1 MKFRTIE
8 LNVLV
13 MDSFLDTDIDC
24 FTLLK
29 VMHKNKRIQTKIQFD
44 TLSRIDLI
52 KINHQTWIGD
62 ILVRWH
68 CFLSLCVQLCCV
80 CPSAGQNTSKSMQ
93 FCDTTWAN
101 NSKHDIYLRL
111 LCDDWTDFCVV
122 CMFVLLKSVFF
133 LSVFLFFYFSF
144 YLFMLF
150 VVCSS
155 VHF

>member
-1 MKFRTIE
+1 
-8 LNVLV
+8 
-13 MDSFLDTDIDC
+13 MD
-24 FTLLK
+24 FT
-29 VMHKNKRIQTKIQFD
+29 
-44 TLSRIDLI
+44 
-52 KINHQTWIGD
+52 KINHQTWMGNILWY

-68 CFLSLCVQLCCV
+68 CFLSLCFQLCCV

-122 CMFVLLKSVFF
+122 CMFVLIKSVFV
-133 LSVFLFFYFSF
+133 LLVFLFYYFFYFSI

-150 VVCSS
+150 SVCSMNT
-155 VHF
+155 VHLFMFNCCVILWTFFYLLSRWMVFCWAFTCDFYWKYKQ